1 MLIKRIENNS
11 SNIDYKKLCE
21 QKDRTIADLQIQL
34 QSLQLQ
40 LAELKKII
48 FGSKGEKFIS
58 SKPSGGQQPDL
69 FAADKLGQVDVIK
82 TTLVKQYEKQ
92 KTQLNV
98 NHPGRTPLPDS
109 LRREVIELIPEEDVR
124 GLKPVRIEITEQLE
138 YLPGELFVKRYERP
152 EYIKPSADGL
162 NAQRAIA
169 APPATPLPKSRAGAS
184 LLTHLLVSKF
194 VDHLPLYRQI
204 EIFKRQGVTI
214 NHSTVSGW
222 IKDAMV
228 LIEPVYNL
236 HCKEILQT
244 NYLCVDETT
253 IKVLDKDKKQK
264 THQGYYWVYYDTQR
278 KLALF
283 DYQPGRGAL
292 YPQAMLHQF
301 KGYLQSDGYD
311 AYETFDKVK
320 DVTTLCCWAH
330 VRRNFYE
337 TKEYD
342 KANAEMVLEQIQL
355 LYKIEA
361 HVKDECFTPEQ
372 IKLYRT
378 QHSIPILEKLHQ
390 ILNDLLI
397 KTLPSSPLGKA
408 ISYTLKRWSKLTL
421 YTTDGILQIDNNLIE
436 NSIRPVAL
444 GRKNYLF
451 AGSHERAQDAAML
464 YSLFATCRLHNV
476 NPEIWLTTLF
486 EKAGSTKKE
495 QLHVLLPQNFT
506 LSAS

>member
-1 MLIKRIENNS
+1 M
-11 SNIDYKKLCE
+11 
-21 QKDRTIADLQIQL
+21 
-34 QSLQLQ
+34 
-40 LAELKKII
+40 
-48 FGSKGEKFIS
+48 
-58 SKPSGGQQPDL
+58 
-69 FAADKLGQVDVIK
+69 
-82 TTLVKQYEKQ
+82 
-92 KTQLNV
+92 
-98 NHPGRTPLPDS
+98 
-109 LRREVIELIPEEDVR
+109 
-124 GLKPVRIEITEQLE
+124 
-138 YLPGELFVKRYERP
+138 
-152 EYIKPSADGL
+152 
-162 NAQRAIA
+162 
-169 APPATPLPKSRAGAS
+169 
-184 LLTHLLVSKF
+184 
-194 VDHLPLYRQI
+194 
-204 EIFKRQGVTI
+204 
-214 NHSTVSGW
+214 
-222 IKDAMV
+222 
-228 LIEPVYNL
+228 
-236 HCKEILQT
+236 
-244 NYLCVDETT
+244 
-253 IKVLDKDKKQK
+253 
-264 THQGYYWVYYDTQR
+264 
-278 KLALF
+278 
-283 DYQPGRGAL
+283 
-292 YPQAMLHQF
+292 
-301 KGYLQSDGYD
+301 
-311 AYETFDKVK
+311 
-320 DVTTLCCWAH
+320 
-330 VRRNFYE
+330 RRNFYE